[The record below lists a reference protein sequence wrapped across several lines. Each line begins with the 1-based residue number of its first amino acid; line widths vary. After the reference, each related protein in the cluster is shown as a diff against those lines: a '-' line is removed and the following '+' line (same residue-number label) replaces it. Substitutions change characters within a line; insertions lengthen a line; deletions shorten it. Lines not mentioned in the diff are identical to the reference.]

1 MPKIPMTRRGYH
13 ALKEELDRLKRVD
26 RPHNIQQIAEAR
38 AHGDLSENA
47 EYSAAKERQSFLEGR
62 IRQVETQIVDA
73 EVIDTTNF
81 SSEKVVF
88 GATVV
93 LEDTESG
100 DKRQLTIVGQ
110 HEIDLKDGRISV
122 HSPVGKALIGHR
134 VGDLVTIVAPA
145 KTSEYQVLEIRFDP

>member
-62 IRQVETQIVDA
+62 IREVETQIADA

-81 SSEKVVF
+81 STEKVVF

-93 LEDTESG
+93 LEDAESG
-100 DKRQLTIVGQ
+100 DKRQITIVGQ

-145 KTSEYQVLEIRFDP
+145 KTSEYHVLEIRFDP

>member
-62 IRQVETQIVDA
+62 IREVETQIVDA

-100 DKRQLTIVGQ
+100 DKRRLTIVGQ

>member
-62 IRQVETQIVDA
+62 IREVETRIVDA

-100 DKRQLTIVGQ
+100 DKRRLTIVGQ